1 MAAAQIRAAAQPA
14 IFEDARQAT
23 IQALKPSRR
32 DLEHGLELHAASIVI
47 DAYGFSPRSAVNG
60 DDMRAAVEA
69 GASDIELQDLQEEMN
84 MTRCVTNAAE
94 RSEYESAW
102 KASGVTCIVQNAGE

>member
-1 MAAAQIRAAAQPA
+1 MNRRQWIVSSIAAMSPIRSAAQSGGQA
-14 IFEDARQAT
+14 IESARQAAL
-23 IQALKPSRR
+23 QALKPSKR

-60 DDMRAAVEA
+60 AEMRAAVEA

-94 RSEYESAW
+94 RAE
-102 KASGVTCIVQNAGE
+102 

>member
-14 IFEDARQAT
+14 IFEDARQAA

-47 DAYGFSPRSAVNG
+47 DAYGFSPRSAING

-69 GASDIELQDLQEEMN
+69 GASDIELQDLC
-84 MTRCVTNAAE
+84 R
-94 RSEYESAW
+94 RR
-102 KASGVTCIVQNAGE
+102 